1 VRASSAT
8 EEVDREDRGA
18 NRRIGDRA
26 RLWGGG
32 GQKTGQLVGGIL
44 FAIAAL
50 AMAFGGFLTF
60 IWAAIGL
67 TLEENRWPSGFKS
80 GWLVPLVLEL
90 IALLFSLF
98 LLRNSRN
105 PALVAIGAIS
115 LGLVVFLVVISPYF

>member
-1 VRASSAT
+1 
-8 EEVDREDRGA
+8 VDREDRGA
-18 NRRIGDRA
+18 KRRVGDRT

-32 GQKTGQLVGGIL
+32 GQKTGQLIGGIL
-44 FAIAAL
+44 FALAAL

-67 TLEENRWPSGFKS
+67 TLEEDRWPSGLKS

-90 IALLFSLF
+90 IALAVSLF